1 MNKEEI
7 LTEIKE
13 IEKNSDKN
21 KICVCVIG
29 IGRIGLPTAL
39 SLPIQFIPAN
49 SSTIPA
55 STPGTIINLVSPE
68 VTISPIGTAPPPS
81 IPLNSLSPTVF
92 DQTPTLV
99 AVT

>member
-1 MNKEEI
+1 MKF
-7 LTEIKE
+7 K
-13 IEKNSDKN
+13 
-21 KICVCVIG
+21 
-29 IGRIGLPTAL
+29 RPTAL

-99 AVT
+99 SVT